1 MGFLATYKAPWTQE
15 SKRYVAFKE
24 KVRLLANCAGVPD
37 ELKPDQRAE
46 IIVSVHW
53 IKRAKIDC
61 VNVFKSVEDGMF
73 KKDRRVLMGSF
84 MALENTGEEKC
95 FVKVFVL

>member
-1 MGFLATYKAPWTQE
+1 MGFLGTYKAPWTDA

-37 ELKPDQRAE
+37 ELTPNQRAE
-46 IIVSVHW
+46 IIVSIHW
-53 IKRAKIDC
+53 KKRARCDSP
-61 VNVFKSVEDGMF
+61 NLYKSVEDSIF